1 MLQWKYVDF
10 VDILCLS
17 PGALCEFWLVLKLW
31 SWDYSK
37 IFCGFASNS
46 NTVTIP
52 GDSYFISPYKS
63 KQESYFF
70 EF

>member
-37 IFCGFASNS
+37 IFCGF
-46 NTVTIP
+46 P